1 MVGTL
6 PEELPGQLALSPM
19 DVEPASENVR
29 TSDAPVSS
37 RLRSARCGS
46 IASAGTNPLD
56 HMFAQAADGGTCQST
71 SFSLASS
78 GQAPFGPRMLYRQ
91 NNRQTLTDN
100 QEPTVRTTPEDETEV
115 LTYIY
120 LGPNLLLNKLNC

>member
-6 PEELPGQLALSPM
+6 PEEPGQPAPSPM

-29 TSDAPVSS
+29 TSDTPVSS

-46 IASAGTNPLD
+46 IASGTKPLD
-56 HMFAQAADGGTCQST
+56 HMSTQAADGGTCQSA

-78 GQAPFGPRMLYRQ
+78 GQAPFGPRMLYR
-91 NNRQTLTDN
+91 
-100 QEPTVRTTPEDETEV
+100 
-115 LTYIY
+115 
-120 LGPNLLLNKLNC
+120 

>member
-6 PEELPGQLALSPM
+6 PEERGHLALSPM

-29 TSDAPVSS
+29 TSDAQVSS
-37 RLRSARCGS
+37 RLRSERCGS
-46 IASAGTNPLD
+46 IASGTNPLD
-56 HMFAQAADGGTCQST
+56 HMSAQAADGGTCQST

-91 NNRQTLTDN
+91 DDRQSRIDN
-100 QEPTVRTTPEDETEV
+100 QEPTVRTLDETEV
-115 LTYIY
+115 LT
-120 LGPNLLLNKLNC
+120 

>member
-6 PEELPGQLALSPM
+6 PEEPGQPALSPM

-46 IASAGTNPLD
+46 IASGTNPLD
-56 HMFAQAADGGTCQST
+56 QMFAPQAAHGGTCQSNSSPWLHPGT
-71 SFSLASS
+71 STRPQPQRLQ
-78 GQAPFGPRMLYRQ
+78 GMPRAISHTFTVQ
-91 NNRQTLTDN
+91 KPGIQT
-100 QEPTVRTTPEDETEV
+100 
-115 LTYIY
+115 
-120 LGPNLLLNKLNC
+120 